1 MDDQFILY
9 MLQHL
14 ATSKQLTFTMEPAS
28 KDGIHRI
35 QSILAMIDY
44 GGLDHVMMA
53 ACGGLL
59 PRFWQ
64 VINQAVKLERKKG
77 GVGMVLGVACAVT
90 AILHPKKIRY

>member
-1 MDDQFILY
+1 
-9 MLQHL
+9 
-14 ATSKQLTFTMEPAS
+14 
-28 KDGIHRI
+28 
-35 QSILAMIDY
+35 MIDY